1 MADEQKT
8 ILLVDDDPDIIA
20 ATQMVLTSKGFNV
33 VTASHADEAMEI
45 LENLVPDMMVLDVM
59 MRTLDEGF
67 QLSYRIRGDE
77 RLKSVPILMLTSVSK
92 ETGFEFDP
100 KDDGDWLPV
109 QEFVEKPIDPNCLIA
124 TVNRLLE
131 LN

>member
-20 ATQMVLTSKGFNV
+20 ATQMVLTAKGFNV
-33 VTASHADEAMEI
+33 ITASHADEAMEL

-77 RLKSVPILMLTSVSK
+77 RLKAVPILMLTSVSK

-100 KDDGDWLPV
+100 KDDGAWLPV
-109 QEFVEKPIDPNCLIA
+109 QEFVEKPIDPQHLIA